1 MSIEQLDLMLSDAY
15 KMDVWFP
22 CHWTRRREFEKASYS
37 IWAIDELKRYI
48 AGRLFPRNT
57 GSVRAFVIFTKD
69 FREKMK
75 SLSKI
80 RPNNNTMFLVAMDV
94 STDVLDIL
102 HAMQ

>member
-1 MSIEQLDLMLSDAY
+1 MSIDQLDLMLCDVYEMDA
-15 KMDVWFP
+15 WFP
-22 CHWTRRREFEKASYS
+22 CHWTRRKELEKTSYS

-48 AGRLFPRNT
+48 AGRLFPKKS
-57 GSVRAFVIFTKD
+57 GSVRVFIIFTRN

-75 SLSKI
+75 GLSKI
-80 RPNNNTMFLVAMDV
+80 RPDNNTMFQVAMDV